1 VNKNELYIEELI
13 ARKMTGE
20 ITPSENIQLQL
31 WMDASEENRKY
42 FDQLSY
48 IYNESEFAE
57 AVVEV
62 DTDKA
67 WNELKFKISEQKKGT
82 IIPLYRKRFLRI
94 AAMLLLTAGAG
105 YLFYMMMHS
114 SGTEYRY
121 AALDTPS
128 LFTLPDSST
137 IFLNKYSTAVVTV
150 SEKERKTVLTG
161 EGFFTVVH
169 NEKQP
174 FIVEAGGLTIKDIG
188 TAFNV
193 NANDSSKVDV
203 IVTEGEVELASQ
215 EKKLNLVKGDRS
227 IFNKEDNSLK
237 KLTSTEANL
246 LSYSTKIFVFENTSL
261 PAAVEKLREVY
272 GLDIRVDDNL
282 KFCRLTST
290 FRNEKIEVILQVIA
304 ETLQL
309 QLSKEGN
316 NYHFTGNSCAE

>member
-1 VNKNELYIEELI
+1 
-13 ARKMTGE
+13 MTGE
-20 ITPSENIQLQL
+20 ISPEDDMQLQEWL
-31 WMDASEENRKY
+31 NASEENRKY
-42 FDQLSY
+42 FNQLSL

-57 AVVEV
+57 VTEEV
-62 DTDKA
+62 DTDNA
-67 WNELKFKISEQKKGT
+67 WNELKSKISEQKVKG
-82 IIPLYRKRFLRI
+82 IQPLHRTRFLRI
-94 AAMLLLTAGAG
+94 AAMFLLTAGAG
-105 YLFYMMMHS
+105 FLFYMMMNN

-137 IFLNKYSTAVVTV
+137 IFLNKYSSAIVTI

-174 FIVEAGGLTIKDIG
+174 FIVEAAGLTIKDIG

-193 NANDSSKVDV
+193 NAQDSSKVDV
-203 IVTEGEVELASQ
+203 VVTEGEVELASKEQ
-215 EKKLNLVKGDRS
+215 KLLLVKGDRS
-227 IFNKEDNSLK
+227 VFNKEDNSLK
-237 KLTSTEANL
+237 KLTATDANA
-246 LSYSTKIFVFENTSL
+246 LSYTTKIFVFENTSL
-261 PAAVEKLREVY
+261 PAAIEKLREVY
-272 GLDIRVDDNL
+272 GTDIRVDDNL

-309 QLSKEGN
+309 KLSKEGN
-316 NYHFTGNSCAE
+316 NYHFTGSGCTE